1 VTQFTLKLTD
11 DSNLNQPK
19 PQVNNITMFQQ
30 KSPIEDCNGPF
41 SPIGCDVDGIIK
53 VLLIGNSS
61 VGKSCMLARYS
72 EGEFP
77 EGQKATIGI
86 DFKLRQLDIDG
97 RIVKL
102 QIWDTAGQEQ
112 FRTIT
117 RAYYRGAA
125 GVLIIYD
132 VTDEKSFRDV
142 NNWYISVEENTG
154 PETVVVLCANKCDI
168 DIKEDESPGVVE
180 NENAQERKEEE
191 EEEEEEKEY
200 VSQPRRV
207 VSAERGQALAN
218 EFKIPYFET
227 SAKDDVGV
235 DELFLEISKLC
246 LNRSKSENERRKK
259 VYNKKKLKLN
269 GKNRRNNENSCC

>member
-1 VTQFTLKLTD
+1 
-11 DSNLNQPK
+11 
-19 PQVNNITMFQQ
+19 MFQQ

-112 FRTIT
+112 FANIVRSYL
-117 RAYYRGAA
+117 RKLDA
-125 GVLIIYD
+125 IIYVFD
-132 VTDEKSFRDV
+132 LTDYNSLKSLNKWITEVNFFNKNKNIVT
-142 NNWYISVEENTG
+142 ILAG
-154 PETVVVLCANKCDI
+154 NKLDL
-168 DIKEDESPGVVE
+168 K
-180 NENAQERKEEE
+180 NEYQ
-191 EEEEEEKEY
+191 
-200 VSQPRRV
+200 V
-207 VSAERGQALAN
+207 
-218 EFKIPYFET
+218 
-227 SAKDDVGV
+227 
-235 DELFLEISKLC
+235 
-246 LNRSKSENERRKK
+246 SKSEIKSFNSQYNMKYVETSIKNIDSLNNLFLTLIKEVYKNIDNLKLKEIKPYKEK
-259 VYNKKKLKLN
+259 VIVNQEIDNKK
-269 GKNRRNNENSCC
+269 CCNYL

>member
-1 VTQFTLKLTD
+1 MVVVVLSQME
-11 DSNLNQPK
+11 
-19 PQVNNITMFQQ
+19 NN
-30 KSPIEDCNGPF
+30 
-41 SPIGCDVDGIIK
+41 CDVDGIIK
-53 VLLIGNSS
+53 VLIIGNSS

-102 QIWDTAGQEQ
+102 QIWDTAGQEK

-117 RAYYRGAA
+117 RAYYRGAT

-142 NNWYISVEENTG
+142 NNWYESVEENTSS
-154 PETVVVLCANKCDI
+154 ETVVVLCANKCDI
-168 DIKEDESPGVVE
+168 DMQEEKVVQGGRGGSGGSRSRRSSSNSTNSRERHGTDEQD
-180 NENAQERKEEE
+180 NAQGMDILAE
-191 EEEEEEKEY
+191 
-200 VSQPRRV
+200 QPRRV
-207 VSAERGQALAN
+207 VSIERGSALAQEYN
-218 EFKIPYFET
+218 IPYFET

-246 LNRSKSENERRKK
+246 LQRSKRENERRHKELS
-259 VYNKKKLKLN
+259 KLKL
-269 GKNRRNNENSCC
+269 GKGDVGPQASCC

>member
-1 VTQFTLKLTD
+1 MLYWVRCIPIRYFYWPDTV
-11 DSNLNQPK
+11 NPLNTVPPK
-19 PQVNNITMFQQ
+19 TNTMSEHYQ
-30 KSPIEDCNGPF
+30 KT
-41 SPIGCDVDGIIK
+41 GCDADGIIK
-53 VLLIGNSS
+53 VLIIGNSS

-97 RIVKL
+97 RLVKL
-102 QIWDTAGQEQ
+102 QIWDTAGQEK

-117 RAYYRGAA
+117 RAYYRGAT

-142 NNWYISVEENTG
+142 NQWYESVEENTSS
-154 PETVVVLCANKCDI
+154 ETVLVLCANKCDI
-168 DIKEDESPGVVE
+168 V
-180 NENAQERKEEE
+180 QEGEEG
-191 EEEEEEKEY
+191 
-200 VSQPRRV
+200 SSGGRDRRV
-207 VSAERGQALAN
+207 VSTERGRALAN
-218 EFKIPYFET
+218 EYDIPYFES

-246 LNRSKSENERRKK
+246 LQRSKKENERRRKE
-259 VYNKKKLKLN
+259 VNLTL
-269 GKNRRNNENSCC
+269 GGTNRQRRPGDGLGQASCC